1 MQNEDKVVSSFC
13 FLALLRIVDLLE
25 NGLISI

>member
-13 FLALLRIVDLLE
+13 FLALLCIVDLLE
-25 NGLISI
+25 DGLKLI